1 MDNSYQ
7 SALEQSTQ
15 DVEDIITNK
24 ETAENR
30 ITVTFDKLLDYHTDE
45 HMMKLFWKLIN
56 YVETFDEETGALYRR
71 VEELLNEGE

>member
-1 MDNSYQ
+1 MDNSYL
-7 SALEQSTQ
+7 SALEKCTQ

-30 ITVTFDKLLDYHTDE
+30 INSTFDKLLDYHTDE
-45 HMMKLFWKLIN
+45 RMMILFWKLIN

>member
-45 HMMKLFWKLIN
+45 HMMKLFWK
-56 YVETFDEETGALYRR
+56 YF
-71 VEELLNEGE
+71 